1 MPRLTSEQRSEA
13 IGMLRANVTVLHV
26 ANHFNVPRI
35 CIWKLK
41 TRFQT
46 TGTVKD
52 RPRRGRP
59 RVTMVREDCH
69 IWTTHLRDRF
79 QSATETSQK

>member
-1 MPRLTSEQRSEA
+1 MPRLISEQRSEA
-13 IGMLRANVTVLHV
+13 IGMLRANVTVLQV
-26 ANHFNVPRI
+26 ANHVNASRI

>member
-13 IGMLRANVTVLHV
+13 IGMLRANVTVLQV
-26 ANHFNVPRI
+26 VNHFNVSRI

-52 RPRRGRP
+52 RPP
-59 RVTMVREDCH
+59 QVIKNDIEYMLQT
-69 IWTTHLRDRF
+69 F
-79 QSATETSQK
+79 